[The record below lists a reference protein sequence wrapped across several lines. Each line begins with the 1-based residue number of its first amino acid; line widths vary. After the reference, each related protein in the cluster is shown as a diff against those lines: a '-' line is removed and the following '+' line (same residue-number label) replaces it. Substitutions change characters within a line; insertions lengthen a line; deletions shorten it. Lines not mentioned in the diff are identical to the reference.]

1 MDRRMDITS
10 IIKAVLTPG
19 EERPGFEISDLQ
31 PGARLTGRV
40 LRLESDGKVLM
51 DLGGRR
57 ALAQVGFAV
66 RAGQTLPLQVVENGP
81 LLHLQ
86 VEPPTTGGKTA
97 IPLPK
102 ADFSQVL
109 QPREQ
114 DRVVALV
121 RQLIDPSSPATPSRN
136 ELPESVKSAL
146 IRMVS
151 LFEPLPMAADPQ
163 QISRWVQ
170 HAVED
175 SGLLFEK
182 KMGDA
187 AEAGVPSPLPGDE
200 KEPPSAPVRI
210 LITRDAKSQLLVLRQ
225 MLPTTDEQTELTE
238 KLNAKS
244 AGFLRQIVDRLL
256 THIESRQEQAV
267 SRWAD
272 GGNQQIFVHTLQ
284 LPDQRNPVQLKIY
297 YPRKEERP
305 GDDRQHRVALLLDMD
320 RLGPVRIDL
329 AMLGR
334 MLQITF
340 YVAHQKAMERMQPEV
355 ASVSRALDGLFD
367 HVAVDLF
374 VSRQKI
380 RQFEKEDVQGP
391 EGGGVDLNI

>member
-1 MDRRMDITS
+1 MDITS
-10 IIKAVLTPG
+10 IIKAVLTTG
-19 EERPGFEISDLQ
+19 EQRPKGELGDLQ

-86 VEPPTTGGKTA
+86 VEPPTTGGKPA
-97 IPLPK
+97 VPLPK

-109 QPREQ
+109 QPGEQ
-114 DRVVALV
+114 ERVVSLV
-121 RQLIDPSSPATPSRN
+121 RQLIDPSSPAAPSKN

-151 LFEPLPMAADPQ
+151 LFEPLPMEAAPQ
-163 QISRWVQ
+163 QISQWVR

-175 SGLLFEK
+175 SGMLLEK
-182 KMGDA
+182 KLGDA
-187 AEAGVPSPLPGDE
+187 AAAGSPSPPPGNE
-200 KEPPSAPVRI
+200 KEPSPPPIRI
-210 LITRDAKSQLLVLRQ
+210 IITRDAKSQLLVLRQ
-225 MLPTTDEQTELTE
+225 LLPSTDEPTELTE
-238 KLNAKS
+238 KLNPKS
-244 AGFLRQIVDRLL
+244 ASFLRQTVDRLL

-272 GGNQQIFVHTLQ
+272 GGNQQIFVHALQ
-284 LPDQRNPVQLKIY
+284 LPDQKKPVQLKIY
-297 YPRKEERP
+297 YPRKEGRP
-305 GDDRQHRVALLLDMD
+305 GDNRQHRVALLLDMD

-340 YVAHQKAMERMQPEV
+340 FVAQKKSMERMAPEV
-355 ASVSRALDGLFD
+355 ETVSRALAGLFD

-380 RQFEKEDVQGP
+380 RQFEEEDVQGP

>member
-1 MDRRMDITS
+1 MDISS
-10 IIKAVLTPG
+10 IIKAVLTAG
-19 EERPGFEISDLQ
+19 EERPGGELGDLQ

-40 LRLESDGKVLM
+40 LGLESDGKVLM

-66 RAGQTLPLQVVENGP
+66 RVGQTLPLQVVENGP

-86 VEPPTTGGKTA
+86 VEPGSTGGKPA
-97 IPLPK
+97 VPLPK

-109 QPREQ
+109 PPGEQ
-114 DRVVALV
+114 ERLVTLV
-121 RQLIDPSSPATPSRN
+121 RQLIIPSSPAALSKN

-163 QISRWVQ
+163 KISQWVQ
-170 HAVED
+170 RAVED
-175 SGLLFEK
+175 SGMLLEK
-182 KMGDA
+182 KLGDA
-187 AEAGVPSPLPGDE
+187 AEVATPSPLPGNE
-200 KEPPSAPVRI
+200 KEPSPPPMRI
-210 LITRDAKSQLLVLRQ
+210 IITRDAKSQLLLLRQ
-225 MLPTTDEQTELTE
+225 WLPSTDEQTDLTE
-238 KLNAKS
+238 KLNPKS
-244 AGFLRQIVDRLL
+244 AGFLRQTVDRLL
-256 THIESRQEQAV
+256 AHIESRQEQAV

-272 GGNQQIFVHTLQ
+272 GGTQQIFVHALQ
-284 LPDQRNPVQLKIY
+284 LPDQKNPVQLKIY
-297 YPRKEERP
+297 YPRKEARS
-305 GDDRQHRVALLLDMD
+305 GDNRQHRVALLLDMD
-320 RLGPVRIDL
+320 RLGAVRIDL

-340 YVAHQKAMERMQPEV
+340 YVAHPKAMELMAPEV
-355 ASVSRALDGLFD
+355 ASVSEALAGLFD
-367 HVAVDLF
+367 HVSVDLY

-380 RQFEKEDVQGP
+380 SQFEKEDVQGP